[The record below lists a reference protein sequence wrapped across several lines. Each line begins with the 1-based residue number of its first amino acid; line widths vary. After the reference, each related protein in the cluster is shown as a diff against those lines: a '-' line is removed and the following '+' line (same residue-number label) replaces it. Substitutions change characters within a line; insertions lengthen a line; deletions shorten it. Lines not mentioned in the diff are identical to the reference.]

1 MRPRRKRPI
10 VPRSQPAARVS
21 EVNSRFS
28 DNKGT
33 FRTEFWLTFELTRD
47 RLTKMKTDYS
57 LLEAALIGYQHQ
69 RELLEVKIADIQRQL
84 GNAPATVSD
93 EKPKKRVM
101 NAAARKR
108 IALAQRK
115 RWAEFHK
122 TKGTPAKKRMMS
134 AEGRERIAEATRKR
148 WAEFR
153 AAKAASAGKTA
164 KKAGKRA
171 TRTAGAGGA
180 EVQQTATS

>member
-1 MRPRRKRPI
+1 
-10 VPRSQPAARVS
+10 
-21 EVNSRFS
+21 
-28 DNKGT
+28 
-33 FRTEFWLTFELTRD
+33 
-47 RLTKMKTDYS
+47 MKTDYS

-69 RELLEVKIADIQRQL
+69 RELLAVKIAEIQHQL
-84 GNAPATVSD
+84 GDTPATASV
-93 EKPKKRVM
+93 ETPKKRVM

-122 TKGTPAKKRMMS
+122 TQAAPAKKRKMS

-153 AAKAASAGKTA
+153 AAKAAAAGKSG
-164 KKAGKRA
+164 KKAGSRSKK
-171 TRTAGAGGA
+171 AGASASTEA
-180 EVQQTATS
+180 EQAAT